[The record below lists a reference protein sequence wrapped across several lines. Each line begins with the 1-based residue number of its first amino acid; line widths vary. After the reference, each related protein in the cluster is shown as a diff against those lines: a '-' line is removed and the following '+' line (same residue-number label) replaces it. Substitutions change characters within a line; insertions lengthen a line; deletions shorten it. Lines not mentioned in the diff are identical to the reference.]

1 MSPPLPEPRTLD
13 FLLAQVSRLHHQRA
27 HGLLES
33 LGLGRGQPPML
44 CALWEQDG
52 LTHGELAGRLGV
64 TPATITRMVQR
75 MEKNGFVQR
84 RPDPADQ
91 RVSRVYLTEA
101 GRDVRARLQ
110 AIWEQMEIENF
121 SGFSDEER
129 AVLHDLLFRIRTN
142 LLHALKGKLSPDR
155 ETT

>member
-1 MSPPLPEPRTLD
+1 MSLPLPEPHTLD
-13 FLLAQVSRLHHQRA
+13 FLLAQVSRLHYQRA

-33 LGLGRGQPPML
+33 LGLGRGQPPVL
-44 CALWEQDG
+44 HLLWEQDG
-52 LTHGELAGRLGV
+52 LTHGELAERLGL
-64 TPATITRMVQR
+64 TPATISRMLQR

-84 RPDPADQ
+84 RPDPTDQ

-121 SGFSDEER
+121 AGFSDEER
-129 AVLHDLLFRIRTN
+129 AVLRDLLFRIRGN
-142 LLHALKGKLSPDR
+142 LLHALAGKLSPD
-155 ETT
+155 